1 MKATIDILGL
11 VVVAFVWWLLY
22 MLLREGK

>member
-1 MKATIDILGL
+1 MKAALDILGL
-11 VVVAFVWWLLY
+11 LAIAAVWWLLY